1 MCRRLREPSRWARR
15 RKRECEG
22 PIARTTASSISPAQT
37 HPRPAVPSPQRRPV
51 CAGRDSGPG
60 RTGRGAADGLSSK
73 QGCRDA
79 ALSGVSP
86 LGSRRLGDRLAPA
99 PARAQQAQR
108 GRSAGRF
115 ARRAAVGAR
124 VSPWRSGGPQAPGP
138 AAWDERNWRV
148 KRRERRG
155 ERLPKRALQ
164 RKVRAPVPS
173 QPVPPSPDSLP
184 PVFSPIAA
192 TSPLWPFRE
201 RRTRN
206 PSVDSAS
213 ETSTPAGLPNLLVRC
228 TSLCKRRLDTVRPRA
243 RLPAAAR
250 LTTAPTSS
258 RSRHC
263 PCLTSLAA
271 SYLCN
276 CECCRTRPPLTSL
289 TPHARSLE
297 PCPRLLARKPS

>member
-22 PIARTTASSISPAQT
+22 SIARTVASSISPAQT

-115 ARRAAVGAR
+115 CSPGRRGRACVAVAKRRAPSPQAR
-124 VSPWRSGGPQAPGP
+124 QRGMRGTGESSGGSDGESGYQSERSKEKSERQSPASRFLHPPTRSRPSSHPSLRPLLSGPSESDAP
-138 AAWDERNWRV
+138 AT
-148 KRRERRG
+148 
-155 ERLPKRALQ
+155 LP
-164 RKVRAPVPS
+164 S
-173 QPVPPSPDSLP
+173 TLP
-184 PVFSPIAA
+184 P
-192 TSPLWPFRE
+192 
-201 RRTRN
+201 RRR
-206 PSVDSAS
+206 
-213 ETSTPAGLPNLLVRC
+213 
-228 TSLCKRRLDTVRPRA
+228 RPRA
-243 RLPAAAR
+243 CR
-250 LTTAPTSS
+250 TSS
-258 RSRHC
+258 YVAP
-263 PCLTSLAA
+263 PCASAA
-271 SYLCN
+271 S
-276 CECCRTRPPLTSL
+276 TRCDRAP
-289 TPHARSLE
+289 A
-297 PCPRLLARKPS
+297 CLLLLV